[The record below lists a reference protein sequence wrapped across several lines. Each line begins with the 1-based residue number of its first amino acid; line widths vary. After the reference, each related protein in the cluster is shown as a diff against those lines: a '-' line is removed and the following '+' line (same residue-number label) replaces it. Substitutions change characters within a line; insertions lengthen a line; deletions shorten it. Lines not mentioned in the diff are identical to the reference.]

1 VPWPQATKNSKT
13 LPLRDHAN
21 SARFL
26 GVANQLSLRFYDFPR
41 AEMSR
46 LIPYL
51 LVFVEILLFPVLV
64 VLLVVCMD
72 D

>member
-1 VPWPQATKNSKT
+1 MLTRLVFWELQINC
-13 LPLRDHAN
+13 RCVCH
-21 SARFL
+21 
-26 GVANQLSLRFYDFPR
+26 DFPR

-64 VLLVVCMD
+64 VLLVICMD